1 MLLVKCRIRFIENGK
16 TAVSLNDLKIPLDD
30 AIDIQH
36 EIERTFDRYWK
47 STESKL
53 DLIASLPIDL
63 VLVLFFK
70 RQGCEYI
77 YIYIYMP
84 IANAIQSVIA
94 DDLEM

>member
-77 YIYIYMP
+77 YIMP